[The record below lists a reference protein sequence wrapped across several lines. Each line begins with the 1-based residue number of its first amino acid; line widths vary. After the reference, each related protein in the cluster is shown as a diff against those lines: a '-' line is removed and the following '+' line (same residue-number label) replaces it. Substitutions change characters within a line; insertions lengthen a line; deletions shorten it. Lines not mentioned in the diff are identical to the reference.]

1 MDEKDMV
8 NGLPSVD
15 DTVSDVPPEP
25 EPPERYSYGEP
36 SGEGEG
42 TVQVSLQKEQQGA
55 SGPDHE
61 YGEASQEGPE
71 SAADQ
76 ENGYG
81 DPQQGTPLP
90 GNGYGGPQQEIPP
103 SGNGY
108 GGPQQETP
116 PSGYGYGGGYG
127 PGSGQGYGYG
137 PQGYGAQEYQSYHT
151 PKKNNNMA
159 LASLIVG
166 VLSIL
171 LCCCGG
177 FGIIL
182 GAVGIVLA
190 ILSRGREPM
199 DTRAKVGCGLSI
211 GGIILGIAV
220 LVMAFA
226 VLGSDGLR
234 SELYQRSY
242 GDYGDYSHYFE
253 HGGMQ

>member
-8 NGLPSVD
+8 NGMPLVD
-15 DTVSDVPPEP
+15 DTVSDAPPEP
-25 EPPERYSYGEP
+25 ESPEKYLYGEP
-36 SGEGEG
+36 SGDGER
-42 TVQVSLQKEQQGA
+42 TVQVSLQKEQSA
-55 SGPDHE
+55 PSGT
-61 YGEASQEGPE
+61 GEGRDLYEGE
-71 SAADQ
+71 
-76 ENGYG
+76 G
-81 DPQQGTPLP
+81 
-90 GNGYGGPQQEIPP
+90 QQEIPP
-103 SGNGY
+103 LGY
-108 GGPQQETP
+108 GDGGGQQGTP
-116 PSGYGYGGGYG
+116 PPGYGYNGGQQGT
-127 PGSGQGYGYG
+127 PPGYGYNGGQQGTPPPGYSYGQGHG
-137 PQGYGAQEYQSYHT
+137 PQGHQPYRT

-199 DTRAKVGCGLSI
+199 ETSAKVGCGLSI

-226 VLGSDGLR
+226 VVGSDEFR

-242 GDYGDYSHYFE
+242 GDHGDYSHYFE